1 VYENLIKV
9 LFAKSIELT
18 AEDTS
23 FLREEMNTLM
33 YVVAFYM
40 AKKGVCFHESYI
52 IDISGYQERENSQEG
67 SEESEEGSEEG
78 SDEEDES
85 YNDQDEDTSDDQDDE
100 QDESCNDQDEDTSDD
115 NSFYLDPDNGP
126 VYTECDE

>member
-18 AEDTS
+18 AEDTT

-40 AKKGVCFHESYI
+40 AKKRVCFHESYI
-52 IDISGYQERENSQEG
+52 IDISGYQERENSEG
-67 SEESEEGSEEG
+67 ESEESEEES
-78 SDEEDES
+78 EEDES
-85 YNDQDEDTSDDQDDE
+85 YNDQDDDTSD
-100 QDESCNDQDEDTSDD
+100 DQDEDTSDD
-115 NSFYLDPDNGP
+115 NSSYLDPDNGP
-126 VYTECDE
+126 I

>member
-1 VYENLIKV
+1 MYENLIKV
-9 LFAKSIELT
+9 LFAKSIELV

-40 AKKGVCFHESYI
+40 AQKGVCFHESYI

-67 SEESEEGSEEG
+67 SEESEEGSEEE

-85 YNDQDEDTSDDQDDE
+85 YNDQDEDTSDEE
-100 QDESCNDQDEDTSDD
+100 QEDTSDD
-115 NSFYLDPDNGP
+115 NSSYIDPDNGP
-126 VYTECDE
+126 VYTDSDE

>member
-78 SDEEDES
+78 SD
-85 YNDQDEDTSDDQDDE
+85 DE
-100 QDESCNDQDEDTSDD
+100 QEDTSDD
-115 NSFYLDPDNGP
+115 NSSYLDPDNGP
-126 VYTECDE
+126 VYTDYNE